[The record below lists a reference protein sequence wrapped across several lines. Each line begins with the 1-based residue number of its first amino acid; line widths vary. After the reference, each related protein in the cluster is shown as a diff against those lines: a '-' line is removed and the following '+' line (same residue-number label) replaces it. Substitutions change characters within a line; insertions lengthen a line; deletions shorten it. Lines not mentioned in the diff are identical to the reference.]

1 METVTPEE
9 IGLSTDRLARIDQ
22 FIEAKY
28 LSTDRIAG
36 AQLLVARHGQVGHF
50 STLGRMAFAAPETS
64 EAPEPL
70 REDSIFR
77 IYSMTKP
84 ITTVAAMML
93 YERGLFQLK
102 DPVHAYIPEFR
113 KLRVYEQGT
122 YPNYLTSRPERPM
135 RIKDLL
141 MHTSGLTY
149 GFVRRSNVDHG
160 YRKLGLGASHGDYDL
175 AGFTR
180 ALSDLP
186 LEFSPG
192 TAWNYG
198 VSTDVLAYLV
208 EVLSGR
214 PFAEFLQEEIF
225 APLGMMDTG
234 FFVPEGEGARLP
246 GCYELQADGSRRL
259 TDAAPTTPYM
269 VPPKFT
275 SGGGGLVATTVDYFR
290 FCEMLR
296 QGGTLGGVRLL
307 SHKTIDLMTINH
319 LPEDRDLAQYAAGGS
334 FSETPYEGVGFGLGF
349 SINLGGARTSNTG
362 SFGEFAWG
370 GMASTAFWIDPAEEL
385 VVIFMTQLIPSGAY
399 NFRAELRSQ
408 IYASLID

>member
-1 METVTPEE
+1 MEIATPEE
-9 IGLSTDRLARIDQ
+9 IGLSTERLARIDQ
-22 FIEAKY
+22 FIEERY
-28 LSTDRIAG
+28 LATEKIAG
-36 AQLLVARHGQVGHF
+36 AQLLVARHGQIGHLA
-50 STLGRMAFAAPETS
+50 TLGRMAFEGPE
-64 EAPEPL
+64 AM
-70 REDSIFR
+70 REDAIFR

-93 YERGLFQLK
+93 YEKGLFQLN

-113 KLRVYEQGT
+113 NLRVYEQGT
-122 YPNYLTSRPERPM
+122 HPDYLTSRPQRPM

-160 YRKLGLGASHGDYDL
+160 YRKMGLGAAHGAHDL
-175 AGFTR
+175 AGFVA
-180 ALSDLP
+180 ALAELP

-198 VSTDVLAYLV
+198 VSTDVLGYLV
-208 EVLSGR
+208 EVVSGR
-214 PFAEFLQEEIF
+214 PFADFLQEEIF
-225 APLGMMDTG
+225 APLGMNDTG
-234 FFVPEGEGARLP
+234 FFVPPEKGERLP
-246 GCYELQADGSRRL
+246 GCYELQVDGSTRL

-275 SGGGGLVATTVDYFR
+275 SGGGGLVSTTADYFR
-290 FCEMLR
+290 FSEMLR
-296 QGGTLGGVRLL
+296 QGGALGSVRLL
-307 SHKTIDLMTINH
+307 SPRTIDLMTINH
-319 LPEDRDLAQYAAGGS
+319 LPDDQDLTQFAAGGS

-349 SINLGGARTSNTG
+349 SIHLGSARTSNNG

-370 GMASTAFWIDPAEEL
+370 GMASTAFWVDPAEEL
-385 VVIFMTQLIPSGAY
+385 VVVFMTQLIPSGAY

-408 IYASLID
+408 IYAALMD

>member
-1 METVTPEE
+1 MEIATPEE
-9 IGLSTDRLARIDQ
+9 IGLSTERLARIDQ
-22 FIEAKY
+22 FIEERY
-28 LSTDRIAG
+28 LATEKIAG
-36 AQLLVARHGQVGHF
+36 AQLLVARHGQIGHLA
-50 STLGRMAFAAPETS
+50 TLGRMAFEGPE
-64 EAPEPL
+64 AM
-70 REDSIFR
+70 REDAIFR

-93 YERGLFQLK
+93 YEKGLFQLN
-102 DPVHAYIPEFR
+102 DPVHDYIPEFR
-113 KLRVYEQGT
+113 NLRVYEQGT
-122 YPNYLTSRPERPM
+122 HPDYLTSRPQRPM

-160 YRKLGLGASHGDYDL
+160 YRKMGLGAAHGAHDL
-175 AGFTR
+175 AGFVA
-180 ALSDLP
+180 ALAELP

-198 VSTDVLAYLV
+198 VSTDVLGYLV
-208 EVLSGR
+208 EVVSGR

-225 APLGMMDTG
+225 APLDMKDTG
-234 FFVPEGEGARLP
+234 FFVPPGKAERLP
-246 GCYELQADGSRRL
+246 GCYELQADGSTRL
-259 TDAAPTTPYM
+259 TDAVPTTPYM

-275 SGGGGLVATTVDYFR
+275 SGGGGLVSTTADYFR
-290 FCEMLR
+290 FSEMLR
-296 QGGTLGGVRLL
+296 QGGALGSVRLL
-307 SHKTIDLMTINH
+307 SPRTIDLMTINH
-319 LPEDRDLAQYAAGGS
+319 LPEDQDLTQFAAGGS

-349 SINLGGARTSNTG
+349 SIHLGSARTSNNG

-385 VVIFMTQLIPSGAY
+385 VVVFMTQLIPSGAY

-408 IYASLID
+408 IYAALMD

>member
-1 METVTPEE
+1 
-9 IGLSTDRLARIDQ
+9 
-22 FIEAKY
+22 
-28 LSTDRIAG
+28 
-36 AQLLVARHGQVGHF
+36 
-50 STLGRMAFAAPETS
+50 MAFEG
-64 EAPEPL
+64 PEPL
-70 REDSIFR
+70 RDDAIFR

-113 KLRVYEQGT
+113 KLRVYQQGT
-122 YPNYLTSRPERPM
+122 HPDYLTSRPDRPM

-149 GFVRRSNVDHG
+149 GFVRGSNVDHG
-160 YRKLGLGASHGDYDL
+160 YRKLGLGESHGAHDL
-175 AGFTR
+175 AGFIA
-180 ALSDLP
+180 ALAELP

-192 TAWNYG
+192 AAWKYG
-198 VSTDVLAYLV
+198 VSTDVLGYLV
-208 EVLSGR
+208 EVVSGR
-214 PFAEFLQEEIF
+214 PFAEFLREEICS
-225 APLGMMDTG
+225 PLGMDDTD
-234 FFVPEGEGARLP
+234 FFVPQAKGVRLP
-246 GCYELQADGSRRL
+246 GCYELQADGSTRL

-269 VPPKFT
+269 TPPKFT
-275 SGGGGLVATTVDYFR
+275 SGGGGLVSTTADYFR

-296 QGGTLGGVRLL
+296 QGGALDGVRLL
-307 SHKTIDLMTINH
+307 SPKTIDLMTINH
-319 LPEDRDLAQYAAGGS
+319 LPEDRDLTQFAAGGS

-349 SINLGGARTSNTG
+349 SVHLGGARTSNNG

-408 IYASLID
+408 VYAALTD

>member
-1 METVTPEE
+1 MEIATPEE
-9 IGLSTDRLARIDQ
+9 IGLSTERLARIDQ
-22 FIEAKY
+22 FIEERY
-28 LSTDRIAG
+28 LATEKIAG
-36 AQLLVARHGQVGHF
+36 AQLLVARHGQIGHLA
-50 STLGRMAFAAPETS
+50 TLGRMAFEGPE
-64 EAPEPL
+64 AM
-70 REDSIFR
+70 REDAIFR

-93 YERGLFQLK
+93 YEKGLFQLN

-113 KLRVYEQGT
+113 NLRVYEQGT
-122 YPNYLTSRPERPM
+122 HPDYLTSRPQRPM

-160 YRKLGLGASHGDYDL
+160 YRKMGLGAAHGAHDL
-175 AGFTR
+175 AGFVA
-180 ALSDLP
+180 ALAELP

-198 VSTDVLAYLV
+198 VSTDVLGYLV
-208 EVLSGR
+208 EVVSGR

-225 APLGMMDTG
+225 APLDMKDTG
-234 FFVPEGEGARLP
+234 FFVPPGKAERLP
-246 GCYELQADGSRRL
+246 GCYELRADGSTRL
-259 TDAAPTTPYM
+259 TDAVPTTPYM

-275 SGGGGLVATTVDYFR
+275 SGGGGLVSTTADYFR
-290 FCEMLR
+290 FSEMLR
-296 QGGTLGGVRLL
+296 QGGALGSVRLL
-307 SHKTIDLMTINH
+307 SPRTIDLMTINH
-319 LPEDRDLAQYAAGGS
+319 LPEDQDLTQFAAGGS

-349 SINLGGARTSNTG
+349 SIHLGSARTSNNG

-385 VVIFMTQLIPSGAY
+385 VVVFMTQLIPSGAY

-408 IYASLID
+408 IYAALMD

>member
-1 METVTPEE
+1 MEIATPEE
-9 IGLSTDRLARIDQ
+9 IGLSTERLARIDQ
-22 FIEAKY
+22 FIEERY
-28 LSTDRIAG
+28 LATEKIAG
-36 AQLLVARHGQVGHF
+36 AQLLVARHGQIGHLA
-50 STLGRMAFAAPETS
+50 TLGRMAFEGPE
-64 EAPEPL
+64 AM
-70 REDSIFR
+70 REDAIFR

-93 YERGLFQLK
+93 YEKGLFQLN

-113 KLRVYEQGT
+113 NLRVYEQGT
-122 YPNYLTSRPERPM
+122 HPDYLTSRPQRPM

-160 YRKLGLGASHGDYDL
+160 YRKMGLGAAHGAHDL
-175 AGFTR
+175 AGFVA
-180 ALSDLP
+180 ALAELP

-198 VSTDVLAYLV
+198 VSTDVLGYLV
-208 EVLSGR
+208 EVVSGR

-225 APLGMMDTG
+225 APLDMKDTG
-234 FFVPEGEGARLP
+234 FFVPPGKAERLP
-246 GCYELQADGSRRL
+246 GCYELQADGSTRL
-259 TDAAPTTPYM
+259 TDAVPTTPYM

-275 SGGGGLVATTVDYFR
+275 SGGGGLVSTTADYFR
-290 FCEMLR
+290 FSEMLR
-296 QGGTLGGVRLL
+296 QGGALGSVRLL
-307 SHKTIDLMTINH
+307 SPRTIDLMTINH
-319 LPEDRDLAQYAAGGS
+319 LPEDQDLTQFAAGGS

-349 SINLGGARTSNTG
+349 SIHLGSARTSNNG

-385 VVIFMTQLIPSGAY
+385 VVVFMTQLIPSGAY

-408 IYASLID
+408 IYAALMD

>member
-1 METVTPEE
+1 MIEWTRMETVSPEE
-9 IGLSTDRLARIDQ
+9 IGLSADRLARIDR
-22 FIEAKY
+22 FVETKY

-36 AQLLVARHGQVGHF
+36 AQLLIARRGQVGHL
-50 STLGRMAFAAPETS
+50 STLGRMSLEGPE
-64 EAPEPL
+64 AL

-93 YERGLFQLK
+93 YERGLFQLN
-102 DPVHAYIPEFR
+102 DPVHAYLPEFR
-113 KLRVYEQGT
+113 KLRVYAQGT
-122 YPNYLTSRPERPM
+122 HPNYLTTRPERPM

-149 GFVRRSNVDHG
+149 GFVCRSNVDHG
-160 YRKLGLGASHGDYDL
+160 YRKLGLGQAHGAYDL
-175 AGFTR
+175 KEFSE
-180 ALSDLP
+180 ALSGLP

-198 VSTDVLAYLV
+198 VSTDVLGYLV

-225 APLGMMDTG
+225 APLGMEDTG
-234 FFVPEGEGARLP
+234 FFVPESKGVRLP
-246 GCYELQADGSRRL
+246 GCYELQADGSNRL

-269 VPPKFT
+269 VPPKFP
-275 SGGGGLVATTVDYFR
+275 SGGGGLVSTTADYFR

-296 QGGTLGGVRLL
+296 QGGSLGGVRLL
-307 SHKTIDLMTINH
+307 APKTVELMTINH
-319 LPEDRDLAQYAAGGS
+319 LPDDCDLTDFAAGGS

-370 GMASTAFWIDPAEEL
+370 GMASTAFWIDPVEEL